1 MFHIK
6 DLYKVD
12 CHYLVHQLIISDIG
26 THFILFFKS
35 RLKHYAVVIQDLA
48 DVFIQPLKAIY
59 PVWTYSQPKCT
70 VHYPGH

>member
-12 CHYLVHQLIISDIG
+12 CHYLVHQLIISDIS

-48 DVFIQPLKAIY
+48 DVFIQPL
-59 PVWTYSQPKCT
+59 
-70 VHYPGH
+70 